1 MGELLD
7 FFVNGYTLQYGVVFF
22 QLQTLGGV
30 LAVLGGDVT
39 GSAGHAA
46 GFVFGALK
54 YYLHAITFCF
64 LCHDLKSNAFN
75 VVFCNISL
83 FGGLHQCGVEAEFV
97 DGAQTLGGNVQGNPH
112 FLFGPVELLGEEVHV
127 EFTLGTTFR
136 VRNVVTCHGSFA
148 RDLTHL

>member
-1 MGELLD
+1 MGELLN
-7 FFVNGYTLQYGVVFF
+7 FFVNGYTLENGVVFF
-22 QLQTLGGV
+22 QLQTFGGV
-30 LAVLGGDVT
+30 LAVLGGDVA

-46 GFVFGALK
+46 GLVFGAFED
-54 YYLHAITFCF
+54 YLNAITFCF

-75 VVFCNISL
+75 VVIVEISL
-83 FGGLHQCGVEAEFV
+83 LGGLQQGGVEAEFV
-97 DGAQTLGGNVQGNPH
+97 DGAETLGGNGQGNPH

-127 EFTLGTTFR
+127 EFTLGATLR